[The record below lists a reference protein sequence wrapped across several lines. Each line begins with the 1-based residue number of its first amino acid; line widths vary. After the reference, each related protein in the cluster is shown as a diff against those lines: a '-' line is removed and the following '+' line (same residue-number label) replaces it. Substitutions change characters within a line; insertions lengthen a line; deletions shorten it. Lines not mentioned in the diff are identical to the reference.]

1 MNELLGKYLN
11 GYKIVKTEADP
22 FIKGQINLW
31 TDSEKI
37 GTFGDRSITKFFVR
51 DEGNSNKIYQELVD
65 KENYR
70 LKKQK
75 EEFKNWVVE
84 YRYNK
89 TGSNEDGRYCVAIS
103 VTDILNKLNE
113 LEGKNE

>member
-11 GYKIVKTEADP
+11 GYKIVSIEKDP

-65 KENYR
+65 KEKYELQQKINKIMEIIELNQYSYGY
-70 LKKQK
+70 QIK
-75 EEFKNWVVE
+75 EE
-84 YRYNK
+84 
-89 TGSNEDGRYCVAIS
+89 
-103 VTDILNKLNE
+103 ILKE
-113 LEGKNE
+113 SE